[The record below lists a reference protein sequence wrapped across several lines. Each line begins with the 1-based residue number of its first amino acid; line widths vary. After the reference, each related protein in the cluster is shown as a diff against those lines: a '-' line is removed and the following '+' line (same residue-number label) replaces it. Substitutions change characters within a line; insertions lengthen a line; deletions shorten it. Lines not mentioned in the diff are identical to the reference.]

1 MKKTSPLMKILPIA
15 VLAAVL
21 VYFAVQLYNYLS
33 DPVNTTLVIAGQAED
48 TIALNGW
55 LLRDEEVLPAQSGTL
70 SRVRQEGERVGV
82 GQVLA
87 RVYANDGALQTVSQ
101 IETLEL
107 QLQQLQ
113 FALTSYLNPD
123 AALKLDTSITGD
135 ILTLRQ
141 SLTGGDYTAAE
152 GDIAPLKAAVLKRDH
167 PYASQEEIQTEIKS
181 VEGQIKSLEASLSGT
196 TVTARASGTYS
207 AVCDGYETV
216 LTKAFLEDVTP
227 GKLARLR
234 PVDEQSNMGKL
245 IYGDTWYYVVT
256 LPEEQASYL
265 KSQGAV
271 TLRFAK
277 GFDQN
282 IRMQVV
288 SVSAPEDGQAAV
300 TLSCRKYLAQTTLL
314 RHQAAEVCRRE
325 PWEDGWKLTY
335 VPPVEAALGL
345 LETGMSRRRAVAL
358 LWGSPPTE
366 GERSLWQRAQQRL
379 GALSGQALRG
389 LAANAYCTSSSI
401 KHFSASSCCWH
412 TPEKVSS
419 ASFSKEERYF
429 TSTAPGAA
437 PPISSCTSSR

>member
-15 VLAAVL
+15 VLTAVL

-33 DPVNTTLVIAGQAED
+33 DPVNTTLVVAGQAED

-55 LLRDEEVLPAQSGTL
+55 LLRDEEVLPAQNGTL

-141 SLTGGDYTAAE
+141 ALTGGDYTAAE

-167 PYASQEEIQTEIKS
+167 SYASQEEIQTEIKS

-216 LTKAFLEDVTP
+216 LTKAFLEEVTP

-265 KSQGAV
+265 KSQGAI

-314 RHQAAEVCRRE
+314 RHQAADVILRTYEGLRVPSNALRVSEEGVTGVYCVDGSTAAFRPVTVLYQGQGYALVQPAEGASDTRTLRVGDEVIA
-325 PWEDGWKLTY
+325 T
-335 VPPVEAALGL
+335 A
-345 LETGMSRRRAVAL
+345 
-358 LWGSPPTE
+358 
-366 GERSLWQRAQQRL
+366 
-379 GALSGQALRG
+379 GALSDG
-389 LAANAYCTSSSI
+389 
-401 KHFSASSCCWH
+401 
-412 TPEKVSS
+412 KVI
-419 ASFSKEERYF
+419 R
-429 TSTAPGAA
+429 
-437 PPISSCTSSR
+437 

>member
-15 VLAAVL
+15 VLTAVL

-33 DPVNTTLVIAGQAED
+33 DPVNTTLVVAGQAED

-167 PYASQEEIQTEIKS
+167 SYASQEEIQTEIKS

-216 LTKAFLEDVTP
+216 LTKAFLEEVTP
-227 GKLARLR
+227 GELARLR

-256 LPEEQASYL
+256 LAEEQANVIRGRGS
-265 KSQGAV
+265 V

-282 IRMQVV
+282 LQMRVV
-288 SVSAPEDGQAAV
+288 SVSAAENGQAAV

-314 RHQAAEVCRRE
+314 RHQAADIILR
-325 PWEDGWKLTY
+325 TY
-335 VPPVEAALGL
+335 TGLRVP
-345 LETGMSRRRAVAL
+345 SN
-358 LWGSPPTE
+358 
-366 GERSLWQRAQQRL
+366 
-379 GALSGQALRG
+379 ALR
-389 LAANAYCTSSSI
+389 
-401 KHFSASSCCWH
+401 
-412 TPEKVSS
+412 VSS
-419 ASFSKEERYF
+419 DGVTGVYCVDGV
-429 TSTAPGAA
+429 TAAFRPVTVLYQGQGYALVQPA
-437 PPISSCTSSR
+437 DGVDDTQTLRTGDEVIATAGELHEGKVIR

>member
-70 SRVRQEGERVGV
+70 SRARQEGERVGV

-101 IETLEL
+101 IETLDL

-181 VEGQIKSLEASLSGT
+181 VEGQIKSLEVSLSGT

-314 RHQAAEVCRRE
+314 RHQAADVILRTYEGLRVPSNALRVSEEGVTGVYCVDGSTAAFRPVTVLYQGQGYALVQPADGASDTQTLRVGDEVIA
-325 PWEDGWKLTY
+325 T
-335 VPPVEAALGL
+335 A
-345 LETGMSRRRAVAL
+345 
-358 LWGSPPTE
+358 
-366 GERSLWQRAQQRL
+366 
-379 GALSGQALRG
+379 GALSDG
-389 LAANAYCTSSSI
+389 
-401 KHFSASSCCWH
+401 
-412 TPEKVSS
+412 KVI
-419 ASFSKEERYF
+419 R
-429 TSTAPGAA
+429 
-437 PPISSCTSSR
+437 

>member
-55 LLRDEEVLPAQSGTL
+55 LLRDEEVLPAQNGTL

-141 SLTGGDYTAAE
+141 ALTGGDYTAAE

-167 PYASQEEIQTEIKS
+167 SYASQEEIQTEIKS

-216 LTKAFLEDVTP
+216 LTKAFLEEVTP

-265 KSQGAV
+265 KSQGAI

-314 RHQAAEVCRRE
+314 RHQAADVILRTYEGLRVPSNALRVSEEGVTGVYCVDGSTAAFRPVTVLYQGQGYALVQPAEGASDTQTLRVGDEVIA
-325 PWEDGWKLTY
+325 T
-335 VPPVEAALGL
+335 A
-345 LETGMSRRRAVAL
+345 
-358 LWGSPPTE
+358 
-366 GERSLWQRAQQRL
+366 
-379 GALSGQALRG
+379 GALSDG
-389 LAANAYCTSSSI
+389 
-401 KHFSASSCCWH
+401 
-412 TPEKVSS
+412 KVI
-419 ASFSKEERYF
+419 R
-429 TSTAPGAA
+429 
-437 PPISSCTSSR
+437 

>member
-1 MKKTSPLMKILPIA
+1 MKILPIA
-15 VLAAVL
+15 VLTAVL

-33 DPVNTTLVIAGQAED
+33 DPVNTTLVVAGQAED

-167 PYASQEEIQTEIKS
+167 SYASQEEIQTEIKS

-216 LTKAFLEDVTP
+216 LTKAFLEEVTP

-314 RHQAAEVCRRE
+314 RHQAADVILHTYEGLRVPSNALRVSEEGVTGVYCVDGSTAAFRPVTVLYQGQGYALVRAADGASDTQTLRVGDEVIA
-325 PWEDGWKLTY
+325 T
-335 VPPVEAALGL
+335 A
-345 LETGMSRRRAVAL
+345 
-358 LWGSPPTE
+358 
-366 GERSLWQRAQQRL
+366 
-379 GALSGQALRG
+379 GALSDG
-389 LAANAYCTSSSI
+389 
-401 KHFSASSCCWH
+401 
-412 TPEKVSS
+412 KVI
-419 ASFSKEERYF
+419 R
-429 TSTAPGAA
+429 
-437 PPISSCTSSR
+437 

>member
-33 DPVNTTLVIAGQAED
+33 DPVNTTLVVAGQAED

-70 SRVRQEGERVGV
+70 SRARQEGERVGV

-216 LTKAFLEDVTP
+216 LTTAFLEDVTP

-314 RHQAAEVCRRE
+314 RHQAADVILRTYEGLRVPSNALRVSEEGVTGVYCVDGSTAAFRPVTVLYQGQGYALVRAADGASDTQTLRVGDEVIA
-325 PWEDGWKLTY
+325 T
-335 VPPVEAALGL
+335 A
-345 LETGMSRRRAVAL
+345 
-358 LWGSPPTE
+358 
-366 GERSLWQRAQQRL
+366 
-379 GALSGQALRG
+379 GALSDG
-389 LAANAYCTSSSI
+389 
-401 KHFSASSCCWH
+401 
-412 TPEKVSS
+412 KVI
-419 ASFSKEERYF
+419 R
-429 TSTAPGAA
+429 
-437 PPISSCTSSR
+437 

>member
-33 DPVNTTLVIAGQAED
+33 DPVNTTLVVAGQAED

-55 LLRDEEVLPAQSGTL
+55 LLRDEEVLPAQNGTL

-167 PYASQEEIQTEIKS
+167 SYASEEEIQTEIKS

-216 LTKAFLEDVTP
+216 LTKAFLEKVTP

-314 RHQAAEVCRRE
+314 RHQAADVILRTYEGLRVPSNALRVSEEGVTGVYCVDGSTAAFRPVTVLYQGQGYALVQPGEGASDTQTLRVGDEVIA
-325 PWEDGWKLTY
+325 T
-335 VPPVEAALGL
+335 A
-345 LETGMSRRRAVAL
+345 
-358 LWGSPPTE
+358 
-366 GERSLWQRAQQRL
+366 
-379 GALSGQALRG
+379 GALSDG
-389 LAANAYCTSSSI
+389 
-401 KHFSASSCCWH
+401 
-412 TPEKVSS
+412 KVI
-419 ASFSKEERYF
+419 R
-429 TSTAPGAA
+429 
-437 PPISSCTSSR
+437 

>member
-33 DPVNTTLVIAGQAED
+33 DPVNTTLVTAGQAED

-55 LLRDEEVLPAQSGTL
+55 LLRDEEVLPAQNGTL

-167 PYASQEEIQTEIKS
+167 SYASQEEIQTEIKS

-216 LTKAFLEDVTP
+216 LTKAFLEEVTP

-288 SVSAPEDGQAAV
+288 SASAPEDGQAAV

-314 RHQAAEVCRRE
+314 RHQAADVILRTYEGLRVPSNALRVSEEGVTGVYCVDGSTAAFRPVTVLYQGQGYALVQPAEGVSDTQTLRVGDEVIA
-325 PWEDGWKLTY
+325 T
-335 VPPVEAALGL
+335 A
-345 LETGMSRRRAVAL
+345 
-358 LWGSPPTE
+358 
-366 GERSLWQRAQQRL
+366 
-379 GALSGQALRG
+379 GALSDG
-389 LAANAYCTSSSI
+389 
-401 KHFSASSCCWH
+401 
-412 TPEKVSS
+412 KVI
-419 ASFSKEERYF
+419 R
-429 TSTAPGAA
+429 
-437 PPISSCTSSR
+437 

>member
-33 DPVNTTLVIAGQAED
+33 DPVNTTLVVAGQAED

-70 SRVRQEGERVGV
+70 SRARREGERVGV

-167 PYASQEEIQTEIKS
+167 SYASQEEIQTEIKS

-227 GKLARLR
+227 GKLARLQ

-314 RHQAAEVCRRE
+314 RHQAADVILRTYEGLRVPSNALRVSEEGVTGVYCVDGSTAAFRPVTVLYQGQGYALVRAADGASDTQTLRVGDEVIA
-325 PWEDGWKLTY
+325 T
-335 VPPVEAALGL
+335 A
-345 LETGMSRRRAVAL
+345 
-358 LWGSPPTE
+358 
-366 GERSLWQRAQQRL
+366 
-379 GALSGQALRG
+379 GALSDG
-389 LAANAYCTSSSI
+389 
-401 KHFSASSCCWH
+401 
-412 TPEKVSS
+412 KVI
-419 ASFSKEERYF
+419 R
-429 TSTAPGAA
+429 
-437 PPISSCTSSR
+437 

>member
-15 VLAAVL
+15 VLTAVL

-33 DPVNTTLVIAGQAED
+33 DPVNTTLVVAGQAED

-167 PYASQEEIQTEIKS
+167 SYASQEEIQTEIKS

-216 LTKAFLEDVTP
+216 LTKAFLEEVTP

-314 RHQAAEVCRRE
+314 RHQAADVILHTYEGLRVPSNTLRVSEEGVTGVYCVDGSTAAFRPVTVLYQGQGYALVRAADGASDTQTLRVGDEVIA
-325 PWEDGWKLTY
+325 T
-335 VPPVEAALGL
+335 A
-345 LETGMSRRRAVAL
+345 
-358 LWGSPPTE
+358 
-366 GERSLWQRAQQRL
+366 
-379 GALSGQALRG
+379 GALSDG
-389 LAANAYCTSSSI
+389 
-401 KHFSASSCCWH
+401 
-412 TPEKVSS
+412 KVI
-419 ASFSKEERYF
+419 R
-429 TSTAPGAA
+429 
-437 PPISSCTSSR
+437 

>member
-21 VYFAVQLYNYLS
+21 VYFAMQLYNYLS
-33 DPVNTTLVIAGQAED
+33 DPVNTTLVVAGQAED

-55 LLRDEEVLPAQSGTL
+55 LLRDEEVLPAQNGTL

-152 GDIAPLKAAVLKRDH
+152 GDTAPLKAAVLKRDH
-167 PYASQEEIQTEIKS
+167 SYASQEEIQTEIKS

-216 LTKAFLEDVTP
+216 LTKAFLEEVTP

-314 RHQAAEVCRRE
+314 RHQAADVILRTYEGLRVPSNALRVSEEGVTGVYCVDGSTAAFRPVTVLYQGQGYALVQPAEGASDTQTLRVGDEVIA
-325 PWEDGWKLTY
+325 T
-335 VPPVEAALGL
+335 A
-345 LETGMSRRRAVAL
+345 
-358 LWGSPPTE
+358 
-366 GERSLWQRAQQRL
+366 
-379 GALSGQALRG
+379 GALSDG
-389 LAANAYCTSSSI
+389 
-401 KHFSASSCCWH
+401 
-412 TPEKVSS
+412 KVI
-419 ASFSKEERYF
+419 R
-429 TSTAPGAA
+429 
-437 PPISSCTSSR
+437 

>member
-33 DPVNTTLVIAGQAED
+33 DPVNTTLVTEGQAED

-55 LLRDEEVLPAQSGTL
+55 LLRDEEVLPAQNGTL

-87 RVYANDGALQTVSQ
+87 RIYANDGALQTVSQ

-141 SLTGGDYTAAE
+141 ALTGGDYTAAE

-314 RHQAAEVCRRE
+314 RHQAADVILRTYEGLRVPSNALRVSEEGVTGVYCVDGSTAAFRPVTVLYQGQGYALVQPAEGVSDTRTLRVGDEVIA
-325 PWEDGWKLTY
+325 T
-335 VPPVEAALGL
+335 A
-345 LETGMSRRRAVAL
+345 
-358 LWGSPPTE
+358 
-366 GERSLWQRAQQRL
+366 
-379 GALSGQALRG
+379 GALSDG
-389 LAANAYCTSSSI
+389 
-401 KHFSASSCCWH
+401 
-412 TPEKVSS
+412 KVI
-419 ASFSKEERYF
+419 R
-429 TSTAPGAA
+429 
-437 PPISSCTSSR
+437 

>member
-15 VLAAVL
+15 VLTAVL

-33 DPVNTTLVIAGQAED
+33 DPVNTTLVVAGQAED

-141 SLTGGDYTAAE
+141 ALTGGDYTAAE

-167 PYASQEEIQTEIKS
+167 SYASQEEIQTEIKS

-216 LTKAFLEDVTP
+216 LTKAFLEEVTP

-314 RHQAAEVCRRE
+314 RHQAADVILRTYEGLRVPSNALRVSEEGVTGVYCVDGSTAAFRPVTVLYQGQGYALVQPAEGASDTQTLRVGDEVIA
-325 PWEDGWKLTY
+325 T
-335 VPPVEAALGL
+335 A
-345 LETGMSRRRAVAL
+345 
-358 LWGSPPTE
+358 
-366 GERSLWQRAQQRL
+366 
-379 GALSGQALRG
+379 GALSDG
-389 LAANAYCTSSSI
+389 
-401 KHFSASSCCWH
+401 
-412 TPEKVSS
+412 KVI
-419 ASFSKEERYF
+419 R
-429 TSTAPGAA
+429 
-437 PPISSCTSSR
+437 

>member
-33 DPVNTTLVIAGQAED
+33 DPVNTTLVTEGQAED

-55 LLRDEEVLPAQSGTL
+55 LLRDEEVLPAQNGTL

-141 SLTGGDYTAAE
+141 ALTGGDYTAAE

-216 LTKAFLEDVTP
+216 LTKAFLEEVTP
-227 GKLARLR
+227 GKLARLQ

-288 SVSAPEDGQAAV
+288 AVSAPEDGQAAV

-314 RHQAAEVCRRE
+314 RHQAADVILR
-325 PWEDGWKLTY
+325 TY
-335 VPPVEAALGL
+335 EGLRVP
-345 LETGMSRRRAVAL
+345 SN
-358 LWGSPPTE
+358 
-366 GERSLWQRAQQRL
+366 
-379 GALSGQALRG
+379 ALRVSEEG
-389 LAANAYCTSSSI
+389 VTGVYC
-401 KHFSASSCCWH
+401 
-412 TPEKVSS
+412 VDG
-419 ASFSKEERYF
+419 
-429 TSTAPGAA
+429 STAAFRPVTVLYQGQGYALVQPA
-437 PPISSCTSSR
+437 EGVSDTRTLRVGDEVIATADTLSDGNVIR

>member
-33 DPVNTTLVIAGQAED
+33 DPVNTTLVVAGQAED

-70 SRVRQEGERVGV
+70 SRARQEGERVGV

-256 LPEEQASYL
+256 LPEEPSYL

-300 TLSCRKYLAQTTLL
+300 ALSCRKYLAQTTLL
-314 RHQAAEVCRRE
+314 RHQAADVILRTYEGLRVPSNALRVSEEGVTGVYCVDGSTAAFRPVTVLYQGQGYALVRAADGASDTQTLRVGDEVIA
-325 PWEDGWKLTY
+325 T
-335 VPPVEAALGL
+335 A
-345 LETGMSRRRAVAL
+345 
-358 LWGSPPTE
+358 
-366 GERSLWQRAQQRL
+366 
-379 GALSGQALRG
+379 GALSDG
-389 LAANAYCTSSSI
+389 
-401 KHFSASSCCWH
+401 
-412 TPEKVSS
+412 KVI
-419 ASFSKEERYF
+419 R
-429 TSTAPGAA
+429 
-437 PPISSCTSSR
+437 